1 MEKNLYE
8 LLKNAPDG
16 LVMYSRAHGQV
27 RVYKRDISHNPEC
40 TKAFRLEPNLP
51 FGGTCGYLDQYGKL
65 YGNGECLLFPTS
77 KATNWDNWQFALMR
91 QQPCI
96 GEVVVDERDGKL
108 YQLKGYMVVR
118 NQNGHDGL
126 VEDKY
131 YSNFRFAE
139 QHEKIKFFY
148 LQQRNYWNNFKFQA
162 ILYKKLSL
170 IANARPGDLVLVKDA
185 DTEWTLGHFLKYDT
199 DSMLFYTTE
208 SDIIKKG
215 YQYCMLYND
224 DTKKYLFTD
233 EPFINQDDF
242 IQFGYDFETQGL
254 SDF

>member
-27 RVYKRDISHNPEC
+27 RVYKRDISRNPEC
-40 TKAFRLEPNLP
+40 TKAFRLVPNLP

-65 YGNGECLLFPTS
+65 YGNGECMLFPTS
-77 KATNWDNWQFALMR
+77 TSTNWDNWQFALMM

-96 GEVVVDERDGKL
+96 GEVVVDKTDGKL
-108 YQLKGYMVVR
+108 YQLNGNIVVR
-118 NQNGHDGL
+118 DQNGHNVIVA
-126 VEDKY
+126 VETF
-131 YSNFRFAE
+131 SNFRFAE
-139 QHEKIKFFY
+139 QHERLKFFY
-148 LQQRNYWNNFKFQA
+148 LQQRNHWNNFEFQT

-185 DTEWTLGHFLKYDT
+185 DTKWTLGHFLKYDT

-208 SDIIKKG
+208 SDVIKKG
-215 YQYCMLYND
+215 YKYCMLYND
-224 DTKKYLFTD
+224 DNKKYLFTD
-233 EPFINQDDF
+233 EPFIGEQDF
-242 IQFGYDFETQGL
+242 ISVGFDFETQGL
-254 SDF
+254 LDF

>member
-1 MEKNLYE
+1 MKNLYE

-27 RVYKRDISHNPEC
+27 RVYKRDISRNSEC

-51 FGGTCGYLDQYGKL
+51 FGSTCGYLDQYGKL

-148 LQQRNYWNNFKFQA
+148 LQQRNHWNNFKFQA
-162 ILYKKLSL
+162 NLYKELLFLTSVKH
-170 IANARPGDLVLVKDA
+170 GDLVMVKNEDS
-185 DTEWTLGHFLKYDT
+185 EWTLGHYLRYRSDG
-199 DSMLFYTTE
+199 LFYTTE
-208 SDIIKKG
+208 SDVVGKG
-215 YQYCMLYND
+215 YKYCMPYND
-224 DTKKYLFTD
+224 DNKKYLFTD

-242 IQFGYDFETQGL
+242 IQFGYDFETKGL

>member
-1 MEKNLYE
+1 MINLYE

-27 RVYKRDISHNPEC
+27 RVYKRDISRNPEC
-40 TKAFRLEPNLP
+40 TKALRLVPNLP

-77 KATNWDNWQFALMR
+77 KATNWDNWQLALMM

-96 GEVVVDERDGKL
+96 GEVVVDKTDGKL
-108 YQLKGYMVVR
+108 YQLNGNIVVR
-118 NQNGHDGL
+118 NQNSHNVIVA
-126 VEDKY
+126 VETF
-131 YSNFRFAE
+131 SNFRFAE
-139 QHEKIKFFY
+139 QHEKLKFFY
-148 LQQRNYWNNFKFQA
+148 LQQRNYWNHFKFQD

-170 IANARPGDLVLVKDA
+170 IYNVNHGDLVMVKNEDS
-185 DTEWTLGHFLKYDT
+185 EWTLGHYLRYGSDG
-199 DSMLFYTTE
+199 LFYTTE
-208 SDIIKKG
+208 SDVVEKG
-215 YQYCMLYND
+215 YKYCMPYND
-224 DTKKYLFTD
+224 DNKKYLFTD

-242 IQFGYDFETQGL
+242 IQFEYDFETKGL